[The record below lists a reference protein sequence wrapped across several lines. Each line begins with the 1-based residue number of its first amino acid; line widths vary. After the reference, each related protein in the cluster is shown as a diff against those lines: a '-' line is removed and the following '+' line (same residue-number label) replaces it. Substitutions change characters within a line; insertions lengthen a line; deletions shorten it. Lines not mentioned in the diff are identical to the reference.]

1 MGSLRDSRRDTT
13 VIDEPFRITRSHRFN
28 RHFQQFVKGAQRI
41 IDHYYMGTGA
51 SEILSVEHCYGRDL
65 ARIVYSGLLG
75 DKRVWC
81 FVDLKN
87 GDVLGVEFWK
97 IPGTPRGNIF
107 DEFNGLDRVGARGPL

>member
-1 MGSLRDSRRDTT
+1 MGSLRDWRRDTT
-13 VIDEPFRITRSHRFN
+13 VIDKPFRITPSHRFN

-41 IDHYYMGTGA
+41 TGA

-65 ARIVYSGLLG
+65 ARIVYTGLLG

-107 DEFNGLDRVGARGPL
+107 DEFNGLDRVGARGPF